1 MEIGTLEGIIGLV
14 ETGVG
19 VAAMPA
25 SFVQPLLR
33 GRRLALLQLPKE
45 SATIQTF
52 IVSSQRS
59 ESSLLVSAFVD
70 HCRRR
75 GDLRRVLPDSD

>member
-1 MEIGTLEGIIGLV
+1 MEIGTLEGIIGFV

-19 VAAMPA
+19 VATMPE

-33 GRRLALLQLPKE
+33 GRKLLLLHLPKDL
-45 SATIQTF
+45 ATIQTF
-52 IVSSQRS
+52 VLSSHTS

-70 HCRRR
+70 HCRYQN
-75 GDLRRVLPDSD
+75 